1 MTPEQNQVLSDL
13 RSAGYAIVVFSPE
26 ELRGARRRVVEDRL
40 TELGNDSVIED
51 SIPERSVIAC
61 NVKTGV
67 KQYFDQYTAHE
78 WAAAYGYCEE
88 HNKLGQLFAAAQEGK
103 LGTFYHTLPLSLE
116 QGTVSCGDWISK
128 TEET

>member
-1 MTPEQNQVLSDL
+1 MTPEQIQVLRDL
-13 RSAGYAIVVFSPE
+13 RAAGYAIVVFTPE
-26 ELRGARRRVVEDRL
+26 ELRGARPSSIEDRL
-40 TELGNDSVIED
+40 IELANDSVIGD
-51 SIPERSVIAC
+51 SILGRSVFAR
-61 NVKTGV
+61 NNRTGV
-67 KQYFDQYTAHE
+67 TQHFDPNTAHE

-88 HNKLGQLFAAAQEGK
+88 HNKLGQLFAAAQDGK